1 MEAAPTG
8 DVPELSELANL
19 LGMGAPEA
27 FWFRGDGGFGCSSW
41 PLSSPL
47 LIVGR
52 EHSTAGPRK
61 FTSAQWRFCLGAE
74 LAHLRCQHPVLAFD
88 DGLIDSGKNAFKSFG
103 KYAGTASNI
112 VDIVTLIPGVD
123 QVAKLQ
129 KLIRMSRALSATHS
143 TLDKAA
149 EVATP
154 ALKALGL
161 LQQDGKPSTAG
172 REGWAGASLQNRLH
186 ADRIALLL
194 CGDPVA
200 AIVSMLK
207 SSSTSLP
214 LVDSLHK
221 QGLLSLLTT
230 DFPPDEVI
238 RIGAL
243 YEYCAHL
250 RPDTW
255 TQP

>member
-1 MEAAPTG
+1 
-8 DVPELSELANL
+8 
-19 LGMGAPEA
+19 MGAPEA

-129 KLIRMSRALSATHS
+129 KLIRMSRALSATQHS
-143 TLDKAA
+143 RQGRRGRNASAKGAGVTSTGREAIDCR
-149 EVATP
+149 TGR
-154 ALKALGL
+154 LGWCQL
-161 LQQDGKPSTAG
+161 AKPSPC
-172 REGWAGASLQNRLH
+172 RSDRAS
-186 ADRIALLL
+186 
-194 CGDPVA
+194 P
-200 AIVSMLK
+200 M
-207 SSSTSLP
+207 
-214 LVDSLHK
+214 
-221 QGLLSLLTT
+221 
-230 DFPPDEVI
+230 
-238 RIGAL
+238 
-243 YEYCAHL
+243 
-250 RPDTW
+250 W
-255 TQP
+255 